1 MRPREVIEHELDR
14 LTVESARDL
23 ADMLR
28 RIRAGTPWS
37 DPALVLTRDRYAR
50 HRRDQATARALLAE
64 MDALATGK
72 HPAGGS

>member
-1 MRPREVIEHELDR
+1 MSPPVDVCAVIEHELDR

-37 DPALVLTRDRYAR
+37 DPALALTRDRYAR
-50 HRRDQATARALLAE
+50 HKRDQAVAKALLAE
-64 MDALATGK
+64 LDQ
-72 HPAGGS
+72 PAGGV